1 MRWPFRLRGIS
12 EVPVLAAVVLEMS
25 LVGVTLGDGVAIGG
39 AGFWTAAAQVKVG
52 EGLAEVPDEMDA
64 ARADGIDGAP
74 FGRVSSGAL

>member
-1 MRWPFRLRGIS
+1 M
-12 EVPVLAAVVLEMS
+12 VATVVLEVS

-64 ARADGIDGAP
+64 ARADGIDGAR